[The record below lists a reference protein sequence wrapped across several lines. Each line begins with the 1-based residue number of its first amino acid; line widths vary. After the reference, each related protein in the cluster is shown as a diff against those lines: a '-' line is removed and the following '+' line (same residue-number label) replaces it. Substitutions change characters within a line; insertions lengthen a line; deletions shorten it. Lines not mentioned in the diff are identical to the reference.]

1 MNTITKSDFLTMVK
15 LNHLEVLT
23 QDQVTENCKLVQS
36 YIRKSL
42 VNELDEIEKA
52 DSNTIITELGFL
64 EKWEVMRDDFSKS
77 IVYTRRAQIDWE
89 EPEYGELGELV
100 KAKGGVYKDTHE
112 NKKLGRVGQKYGGS
126 KGGEEKSDE
135 VKKHP
140 YGNNTSPEYNNVVR
154 VMNQLD
160 RQKPMF
166 IDRLKDGFRVKINPE
181 KAEETLKAAQKAV
194 PGTTLFKNQ
203 YLKIPFSNDESPIN
217 YNKYK

>member
-52 DSNTIITELGFL
+52 DSNTIVTELGFL
-64 EKWEVMRDDFSKS
+64 EKWEVMRDDFSKA
-77 IVYTRRAQIDWE
+77 IVYTRRTQIDWE

-112 NKKLGRVGQKYGGS
+112 NKKLGRVGQKYGEKKSES
-126 KGGEEKSDE
+126 KSLVVEKKLYDWGELVTVSSGKNWKAILHPEHQKKITALRDSESTTIKDEQNMEWKITKSSDKYQIE
-135 VKKHP
+135 
-140 YGNNTSPEYNNVVR
+140 GTGQTSSNYKGE
-154 VMNQLD
+154 
-160 RQKPMF
+160 
-166 IDRLKDGFRVKINPE
+166 
-181 KAEETLKAAQKAV
+181 
-194 PGTTLFKNQ
+194 FK
-203 YLKIPFSNDESPIN
+203 L
-217 YNKYK
+217 